1 MYIRKFLFSSVETH
15 ACSQQKSGLLE
26 LQNKLSAQEQVV
38 HIKSHASKQAK
49 GKHMFLLHTVASMTI
64 YLHTLDAYVKGI
76 MNFVGK
82 REAEA
87 KAEAEEVKHPM
98 LFVCTCYRSVNHT
111 T

>member
-1 MYIRKFLFSSVETH
+1 MHAHSKSPVCSSFKTNLARKSKLFILSRM
-15 ACSQQKSGLLE
+15 
-26 LQNKLSAQEQVV
+26 LQNKRNVSTC
-38 HIKSHASKQAK
+38 
-49 GKHMFLLHTVASMTI
+49 FLLHTVASMTI